1 MSAGPDGPAPRILI
15 AGHVTWDLRDG
26 RDVLGGSVAYGALAA
41 RRLGWRAGVL
51 TSAGPDFEPARDLAG
66 VEVFVS
72 PGRAT
77 TRFRN
82 VYHEDGTRRQELVAR
97 AAPIELSVLP
107 EEWRAPQALLLA
119 GVAGELGPGLARA
132 FEAEVVGVAAQG
144 FLREFDPDGLVT
156 PRETWPGAAR
166 DLEGAH
172 VLFLSEHD
180 MPEAERHARELLSV
194 VPVVAL
200 TRGWRGLRL
209 FTRDG
214 VHEVASLPR
223 AEIDPTGAGDVFA
236 AAFLLRYHEAADLTA
251 AAAFAAC
258 AASCAVEGVG
268 VSSLGDREEVQRRMV
283 LRERLI
289 EDGEWEE

>member
-1 MSAGPDGPAPRILI
+1 VSAEGRGPAPRLLVV
-15 AGHVTWDLRDG
+15 GHVTWDLRDG
-26 RDVLGGSVAYGALAA
+26 REELGGTVSYAALAA
-41 RRLGWRAGVL
+41 QRLGWRAGIL
-51 TSAGPDFEPARDLAG
+51 TAAGPEFDAG
-66 VEVFVS
+66 RELPGTDVFVA
-72 PGRAT
+72 RAAAT

-82 VYHEDGTRRQELVAR
+82 LYGDDGLRRQVLVSR
-97 AAPIELSVLP
+97 SDPIDISVLP
-107 EEWRAPQALLLA
+107 EAWRAPQALLL
-119 GVAGELGPGLARA
+119 GPVAGELGPGAALA

-144 FLREFDPDGLVT
+144 FLREFDADGTVS
-156 PRETWPGAAR
+156 PREWRAPAR

-172 VLFLSEHD
+172 VVFLSEHD
-180 MPEAERHARELLSV
+180 MPDAEAHARELLAI
-194 VPVVAL
+194 VPVVAV

-223 AEIDPTGAGDVFA
+223 PEKDPTGAGDVFA
-236 AAFLLRYHEAADLTA
+236 AAFLLRYHEAADLLD

-268 VSSLGDREEVQRRMV
+268 VSTLGDREEVGRRML

-289 EDGEWEE
+289 EDGEWDE